1 MTHQP
6 DKKQLQ
12 KYVGILMTC
21 LGGLGVLIYLDLAR
35 NAIFHRGPERGEA
48 WILFGVYG
56 SVLLILSILYLIP
69 GILLLKRKPK
79 ALIITTVVLLIEI
92 IGIGV
97 WHCFYPPFNLIIDFI
112 GILNL
117 IILILLFLSRR
128 RVNKS

>member
-1 MTHQP
+1 MFHLSNE
-6 DKKQLQ
+6 KQLQ
-12 KYVGILMTC
+12 KYVGILMAC

-56 SVLLILSILYLIP
+56 SGLLILSILYLIP

-79 ALIITTVVLLIEI
+79 ALNITTVVLLIEI
-92 IGIGV
+92 IGIGI

-128 RVNKS
+128 